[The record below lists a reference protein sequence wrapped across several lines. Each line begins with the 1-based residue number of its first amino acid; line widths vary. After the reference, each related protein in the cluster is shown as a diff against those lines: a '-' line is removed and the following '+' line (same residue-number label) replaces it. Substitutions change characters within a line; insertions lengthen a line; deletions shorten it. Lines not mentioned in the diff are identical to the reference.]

1 MKMPETYDEL
11 VTVLQAFKDKDA
23 NGNGDVNDE
32 IPFGSGN
39 FDPTFCLYLAIQQ
52 PVWVEIIPMKCP
64 SKMASRS
71 IYEQKKVINKG

>member
-1 MKMPETYDEL
+1 MPETYDEL

-39 FDPTFCLYLAIQQ
+39 LIRPSLISCHSTT
-52 PVWVEIIPMKCP
+52 VWVEIIPMKCP